1 MSDLFQIGLSGLRAA
16 QTNLSVTGQ
25 NITNVNTPGYSR
37 QTAIQNT
44 IPASFKGAG
53 YMGNGTKVVDIQRIY
68 NQFLTNQVR
77 ATTTVLAANQAYNVQ
92 IEELNSTLSSSA
104 SGITSGMQS
113 YFDAL
118 QTAIEDPASM
128 PARQLFLS
136 EAQGLAGRFNSVQDQ
151 LSTQNRFIGER
162 MTTVAQQVTRLAESV
177 AGYNDAISKAA
188 ANGATPNDL
197 LDARDEA
204 IRELSSY
211 IGVTV
216 VNQDDHSVNLF
227 IGSGQPLVVGK
238 EASILQASTG
248 QADPSRMDIRLVS
261 GNASQD
267 VTRLVSGG
275 ELGGLLDYRDDALD
289 LALNA
294 LGRMSLAIA
303 SEFNQQLGKGLDL
316 NGQVGSPLFNNI
328 NSKELLDSR
337 SRGRDGNQSN
347 TLVDVHIADTSQLS
361 TSDYELIF
369 TGPAG
374 ADASEFTVRRISDD
388 RVLGPF
394 DLNVTDP
401 EASGYPAFDGLDL
414 SDQSGDGAY
423 VAGDRYLLTPT
434 RSAAQHLSV
443 VMSEPQDLAFAG
455 PMAAVAE
462 LQNRGTGNVSQPV
475 MLSGPQTMNLTGLQ
489 GLGVAFVYAA
499 DGTLTATSTASP
511 AQAVTLPS
519 PAPPGTPA
527 TWTIEPGESIELT
540 WEVDGH
546 RFSMNLS
553 GRPLDGDTFTVDFNE
568 GGVADNRNALL
579 MSELQSRPV
588 MGQGEG
594 ARGFS
599 LLDGYG
605 DLVQRVATYTAQSR
619 TETEANQ
626 AMLVQA
632 TNNRNSISAV
642 NLDEEA
648 ANLIQFE
655 QYYNASAQIIQVART
670 VFDTLINTMR

>member
-68 NQFLTNQVR
+68 SQFLTNQVR
-77 ATTTVLAANQAYNVQ
+77 ATTTVAAANQAYNVQ
-92 IEELNSTLSSSA
+92 IEELNSMLSSSA
-104 SGITSGMQS
+104 SGIASGMQN

-118 QTAIEDPASM
+118 QTAIEDPASL

-136 EAQGLAGRFNSVQDQ
+136 EAQGLAGRFNSVHDQ
-151 LSTQNRFIGER
+151 LTTQNRFIGER

-177 AGYNDAISKAA
+177 AGYNDAISKAT
-188 ANGATPNDL
+188 ANGAMPNDL
-197 LDARDEA
+197 LDARDEV
-204 IRELSSY
+204 IRELSGY
-211 IGVTV
+211 VGVTV

-227 IGSGQPLVVGK
+227 VGSGQPLVVGK
-238 EASILQASTG
+238 DASRLEASPGL
-248 QADPSRMDIRLVS
+248 ADPSRVDIRLVS
-261 GNASQD
+261 GNAAQD
-267 VTRLVSGG
+267 VTGLISGG
-275 ELGGLLDYRDDALD
+275 ELGGLLDYRGDVLD

-294 LGRMSLAIA
+294 VGRMSLAIA
-303 SEFNQQLGKGLDL
+303 SEFNQQLSKGLDL
-316 NGQVGSPLFNNI
+316 NGQAGSPLFNDI
-328 NSKELLDSR
+328 NSDELLSLR
-337 SRGRDGNQSN
+337 SRGREGNQSQ
-347 TLVDVHIADTSQLS
+347 TLVDVNITDTSQLS
-361 TSDYELIF
+361 TSDYEMTF
-369 TGPAG
+369 TGPDTGNAT
-374 ADASEFTVRRISDD
+374 EFTVRRVSDN

-394 DLNVTDP
+394 DLSVTDP
-401 EASGYPAFDGLDL
+401 EAPGYPAFDGLDL
-414 SDQSGDGAY
+414 SVQSGDDAY

-443 VMSEPQDLAFAG
+443 VMTEPQDLAFAA
-455 PMAAVAE
+455 PMAGEAG
-462 LQNRGTGNVSQPV
+462 LDNRGTGRVTQPV
-475 MLSGPQTMNLTGLQ
+475 L
-489 GLGVAFVYAA
+489 VAGEQPLDMAALAALVGDEGIQFTYATNP
-499 DGTLTATSTASP
+499 DGTGTLTLQADPGPVSP
-511 AQAVTLPS
+511 ASIVVPT
-519 PAPPGTPA
+519 PGAALEFTYQVGDQ
-527 TWTIEPGESIELT
+527 E
-540 WEVDGH
+540 
-546 RFSMNLS
+546 FSMGLS
-553 GRPLDGDTFTVDFNE
+553 GKPLDGDSFTVNFNQ

-588 MGQGEG
+588 LGQADN

-605 DLVQRVATYTAQSR
+605 DLVQRVATHTAQSR
-619 TETEANQ
+619 TEAEANQ

-632 TNNRNSISAV
+632 TNNRDSISAV

-670 VFDTLINTMR
+670 VFDTLISTMR

>member
-37 QTAIQNT
+37 QTAIQTT

-92 IEELNSTLSSSA
+92 IEELNNTLSSSA
-104 SGITSGMQS
+104 SGITSGMQH

-118 QTAIEDPASM
+118 QTAIEDPASL

-162 MTTVAQQVTRLAESV
+162 MTTVAQQVTRLAQSV
-177 AGYNDAISKAA
+177 AGYNDAISKAT
-188 ANGATPNDL
+188 ANGAMPNDL

-216 VNQDDHSVNLF
+216 VNQDDHGVNLF

-238 EASILQASTG
+238 EASTLQVSPG
-248 QADPSRMDIRLVS
+248 QSDPSRVDIRLVS
-261 GNASQD
+261 GNAAQD
-267 VTRLVSGG
+267 VTQLVNGG
-275 ELGGLLDYRDDALD
+275 ELGGLLDYREDVLD

-316 NGQVGSPLFNNI
+316 NGQVGSPLFGDI

-337 SRGRDGNQSN
+337 SRGHDGNQSN
-347 TLVDVHIADTSQLS
+347 TLVDVHVTDTSQLS
-361 TSDYELIF
+361 TSDYEMIF
-369 TGPAG
+369 TGSAG
-374 ADASEFTVRRISDD
+374 VDATEFTVRRLSDN

-401 EASGYPAFDGLDL
+401 EALGYPAFDGLDL
-414 SDQSGDGAY
+414 SVQSGDGTY

-443 VMSEPQDLAFAG
+443 VMTEPQDLAFAA
-455 PMAAVAE
+455 PMVAE
-462 LQNRGTGNVSQPV
+462 ASLDNRGTGRVSQPV
-475 MLSGPQTMNLTGLQ
+475 LVNGSESINLPDLQ
-489 GLGVAFVYAA
+489 SMGVTFAYAE
-499 DGTLTATSTASP
+499 DGTLTATSTAIPERNISLPPP
-511 AQAVTLPS
+511 ALPGDPAEWTL
-519 PAPPGTPA
+519 
-527 TWTIEPGESIELT
+527 EPGKTVELN
-540 WEVDGH
+540 WEIDGH
-546 RFSMNLS
+546 HFSMSLS
-553 GRPLDGDTFTVDFNE
+553 GRPLDGDTFTVGFNRD
-568 GGVADNRNALL
+568 GVADNRNALL

-588 MGQGEG
+588 LGQSED

-605 DLVQRVATYTAQSR
+605 DLVQRVATFTAQSR

-648 ANLIQFE
+648 ASLIQFE